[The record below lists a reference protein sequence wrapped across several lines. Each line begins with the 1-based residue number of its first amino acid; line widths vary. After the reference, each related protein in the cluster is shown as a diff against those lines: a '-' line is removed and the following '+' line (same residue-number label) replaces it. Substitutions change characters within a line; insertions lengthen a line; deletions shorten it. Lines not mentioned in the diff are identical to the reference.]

1 MRFLTL
7 LVISILLTVGSTSA
21 DEQITPTPAEQLKSG
36 LVAMRSGDKG
46 KAWEILFPLAQS
58 GDVQSMFYLGE
69 MMLRSPEYG
78 DNLERAIKFFT
89 VAAAKGHE
97 GAKAMLPRVK
107 SMLEQQTSG
116 ALPTIAG
123 ANGVPS
129 QADIDSANAK
139 LKKYKAE
146 VLRFTDNI
154 VESVDLPRIDI
165 LVFLERTDSTAERL
179 YDVTQSLERRFGNKI
194 RTKYVVVIRPDAWT
208 PDSPPTGGSSLPP
221 NGFTPDFKGNLA
233 AQHGVKKLPSI
244 VVLPPS
250 GQARVVDD
258 VSSLTSTIT
267 SML

>member
-7 LVISILLTVGSTSA
+7 LITSTLLSINAANANEINSM
-21 DEQITPTPAEQLKSG
+21 TPDEQLKAG

-46 KAWEILFPLAQS
+46 KAWEILFPLAQT
-58 GDVQSMFYLGE
+58 GDAQSMFYLGE

-89 VAAAKGHE
+89 VAAAKGHK
-97 GAKAMLPRVK
+97 GAQAMLPRVK
-107 SMLEQQTSG
+107 KMLEQQVSG

-123 ANGVPS
+123 ANGLPS
-129 QADIDSANAK
+129 QADIDAANAK
-139 LKKYKAE
+139 LKQYKAE

-154 VESVDLPRIDI
+154 VESVDIPRTDI
-165 LVFLERTDSTAERL
+165 LVFIERTDSTAERL
-179 YDVTQSLERRFGNKI
+179 YELTQSLERRFGSKI
-194 RTKYVVVIRPDAWT
+194 RTKYFVVIKPDAWK

-233 AQHGVKKLPSI
+233 AQHGVTKLPSI
-244 VVLPPS
+244 VVLTPS
-250 GQARVVDD
+250 GQAKVVDD
-258 VSSLTSTIT
+258 ISSLTSTIS